1 MNSQVRHGAT
11 PFGRETTLK
20 WQVSGGDYVLWLR
33 WKDLFASAG
42 TVNIIDFWAMKDGD
56 TVTITNRIGDLP
68 PWFELH
74 PTEVS
79 GSLAYRM
86 MDKLKVGYEPREAVD
101 AGNLWRILAGDR
113 VVWVGPDR
121 PDAKLARGVRSLLDF
136 GENALAIGESHTRH
150 LDPLTFG
157 ALSDPEQPPEAVALA
172 RLGVEAVRRLGM
184 PRVLSTDS
192 WTLG

>member
-1 MNSQVRHGAT
+1 M
-11 PFGRETTLK
+11 
-20 WQVSGGDYVLWLR
+20 WQVSAGDYVLWLR
-33 WKDLFASAG
+33 WKDLFASVG
-42 TVNIIDFWAMKDGD
+42 TVNILDFWEMKDGD
-56 TVTITNRIGDLP
+56 AVTITNRIEGLP

-79 GSLAYRM
+79 DSLAYRM
-86 MDKLKVGYEPREAVD
+86 MNKPKVGYSPREPVD

-121 PDAKLARGVRSLLDF
+121 PDSALSSGVRSLLNF
-136 GENALAIGESHTRH
+136 STNALAIRESQTGD
-150 LDPLTFG
+150 LDPFTLG
-157 ALSDPEQPPEAVALA
+157 ALSEPEQPPEAVALA